1 MLDFKRIEMKKGT
14 RVIHKDGSVGY
25 IETIDNNLDYPIIDV
40 RWLTP
45 NNELSACVSMCRPKD
60 LRPVLDHVVPMQR
73 NAAWWEEARKFCL
86 AIENALYS
94 AKI

>member
-1 MLDFKRIEMKKGT
+1 MKIGM

-25 IETIDNNLDYPIIDV
+25 IEAVDNDPDYPIVDV

-45 NNELSACVSMCRPKD
+45 NNKPSACVSMCQPKD
-60 LRPVLDHVVPMQR
+60 LRPISDNVVPMQR
-73 NAAWWEEARKFCL
+73 NDAWWKEAKEFCS
-86 AIENALYS
+86 AIENALYN